1 MKQILKQSPKIY
13 IIHENEEWIIPLKK
27 ELDKLQFPYVDW
39 FINTGEI
46 DLTNVPANGV
56 FYNRMSA
63 SSHTR
68 NHRYAVEFTEPLLC
82 WLQAH
87 GRRVVNN
94 RNAILLEVRKAEQYL
109 ALNKYGIKTPKTFV
123 ARGKEFILKAA
134 KKFDN
139 NPFILKPNRGGKGTG
154 VQLFKFTNSLEE
166 VLNNDWNELSLDGIT
181 LVQEYIEPKDGCI
194 VRVEFIGGEYYYAV
208 REDASDGFE
217 LCPADDCHVEDTFCP
232 TTEDVSLNK
241 AKFEIIKNYHNPD
254 LDKYKDFLK
263 NSGMEIA
270 AIEYVVNKNGEK
282 YVYDVNVNTNYN
294 SIAER
299 NHRKNLNGMRQIA
312 LFLGEEL
319 KIIQNKMT

>member
-1 MKQILKQSPKIY
+1 MIMTQILKQKPKIY

-46 DLTNVPANGV
+46 DLTAAPPKGV

-94 RNAILLEVRKAEQYL
+94 RNSILLEVRKAEQYL

-123 ARGKEFILKAA
+123 VSGKEFIRKVV

-139 NPFILKPNRGGKGTG
+139 NPFILKPNRGGKGIG
-154 VQLFKFTNSLEE
+154 VQLFKSINRLEE

-208 REDASDGFE
+208 RVDASDGFE
-217 LCPADDCHVEDTFCP
+217 LCPADDCHAEDVFCP
-232 TTEDVSLNK
+232 TTENVSSK
-241 AKFEIIKNYHNPD
+241 KEKFEIIKNYYNPD
-254 LDKYKDFLK
+254 LDKYKAFLK

-270 AIEYVVNKNGEK
+270 AIEYVENKNREK

-294 SIAER
+294 SLAEKK
-299 NHRKNLNGMRQIA
+299 HGEELSGMRQIA
-312 LFLGEEL
+312 LFLGEEI
-319 KIIQNKMT
+319 KRIQ